1 MEKHLDQSL
10 DYRGGRDQTK
20 TSLKPFQ
27 RMKNKMRRELNYHGY
42 MLLGKQVGRGKK
54 RYRDYNVVMID
65 AVKKHLPHFEI
76 DTEKLITSGKKIKL
90 EDANDIELID
100 DSSRTK

>member
-1 MEKHLDQSL
+1 
-10 DYRGGRDQTK
+10 
-20 TSLKPFQ
+20 
-27 RMKNKMRRELNYHGY
+27 
-42 MLLGKQVGRGKK
+42 
-54 RYRDYNVVMID
+54 MID